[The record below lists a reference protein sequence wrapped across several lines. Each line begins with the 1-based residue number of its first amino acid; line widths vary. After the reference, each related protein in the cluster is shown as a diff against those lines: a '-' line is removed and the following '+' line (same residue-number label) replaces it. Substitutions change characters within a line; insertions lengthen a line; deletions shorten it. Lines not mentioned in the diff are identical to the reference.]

1 MKTLTDH
8 LSQYAAYHQDGR
20 NVVTHFV
27 GIPMIVVA
35 VATLLCR
42 PTWMAGDV
50 TMSLATIATILSC
63 LFYLRLDLRFG
74 LTMSVLMVLSLAAGQ
89 WFAAQSTAIWLG
101 AGVGLFVVGWAFQF
115 LGHHYEG
122 RKPAFVDDL
131 SGLIVG
137 PLFLVAEAA
146 FHFNMR
152 PAVKAAVEARVGTLL
167 PNRGSKANNTTVA
180 AA

>member
-20 NVVTHFV
+20 NVATHFV

-35 VATLLCR
+35 VATLLAR
-42 PTWMAGDV
+42 PMWMVGDMPLTLAAIV
-50 TMSLATIATILSC
+50 SLLSC

-74 LTMSVLMVLSLAAGQ
+74 ATMTLLMVLSVAAGH
-89 WFAAQSTAIWLG
+89 WFAAQSTAIWLS
-101 AGVGLFVVGWAFQF
+101 AGLGLFIAGWALQF

-146 FHFNMR
+146 FHFHMR
-152 PAVKAAVEARVGTLL
+152 LDVKAAIDARLGNLQKT
-167 PNRGSKANNTTVA
+167 RNNSVA

>member
-8 LSQYAAYHQDGR
+8 LTQYAAYHQDGR

-35 VATLLCR
+35 VATLLSR
-42 PTWMAGDV
+42 PQWMVGDMAV
-50 TMSLATIATILSC
+50 SLAVVGALLSS

-74 LTMSVLMVLSLAAGQ
+74 ALMTLLMALSVAAGH
-89 WFAAQSTAIWLG
+89 WFAAQGTAAWLG

-152 PAVKAAVEARVGTLL
+152 PEIKAAIDARVGSLI
-167 PNRGSKANNTTVA
+167 PSRANNKTNTVA
-180 AA
+180 AAQ